1 MNTYNITYLD
11 WEVFFQT
18 KYPLLVDWIE
28 DYFSNE
34 KIIRDVD
41 SWKKLKKSGITDNEK
56 HILKYIYENY

>member
-1 MNTYNITYLD
+1 MALTP
-11 WEVFFQT
+11 
-18 KYPLLVDWIE
+18 KYIPH
-28 DYFSNE
+28 FSWGSEGIKRYEFE